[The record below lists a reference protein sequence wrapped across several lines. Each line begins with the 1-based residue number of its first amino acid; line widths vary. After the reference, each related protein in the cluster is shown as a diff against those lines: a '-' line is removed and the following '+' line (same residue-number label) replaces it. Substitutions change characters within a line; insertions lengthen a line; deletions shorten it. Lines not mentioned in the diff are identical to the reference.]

1 MEMIIATT
9 LGIDIHD
16 LFTVVITSE
25 MVKEK
30 NHPQTI

>member
-1 MEMIIATT
+1 MVIATT

-25 MVKEK
+25 MVKKK
-30 NHPQTI
+30 NYPQSI